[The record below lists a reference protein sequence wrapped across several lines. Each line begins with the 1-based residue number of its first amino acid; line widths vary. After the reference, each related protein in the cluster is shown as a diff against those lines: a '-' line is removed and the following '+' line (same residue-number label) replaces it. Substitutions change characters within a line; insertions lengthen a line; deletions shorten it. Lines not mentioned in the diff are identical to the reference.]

1 MKKQTSFTEK
11 LEATPT
17 LYEEVKQ
24 AIGEIPDSE
33 IIADLRAANE
43 KERANAMQFLDKLAN
58 FKVLNELKIDSYH
71 KRRIGKKYA
80 KKMARE
86 IRAQICRNF
95 CELMTTLL
103 DLDWEH
109 TRGCILFEQD
119 LFIGK
124 GTFLHPQPEDGDL
137 GNNWHNR
144 GGIDEIVFAM
154 EHYTYKHI
162 YRQLRK
168 RL

>member
-80 KKMARE
+80 KK
-86 IRAQICRNF
+86 
-95 CELMTTLL
+95 
-103 DLDWEH
+103 W
-109 TRGCILFEQD
+109 
-119 LFIGK
+119 
-124 GTFLHPQPEDGDL
+124 L
-137 GNNWHNR
+137 GR
-144 GGIDEIVFAM
+144 LERKFAA
-154 EHYTYKHI
+154 I
-162 YRQLRK
+162 SAS
-168 RL
+168 